1 MKDTK
6 LRDIL
11 DYEFLSSLDI
21 SNDYRKISYT
31 KTKGNY
37 KENKYDS
44 NLWIYDT
51 ETCENY
57 QITDDKKATISAFN
71 KDSNLVYKKES
82 TDEADIFYVKD
93 GTGLGH
99 EYFSIDKDVE
109 MIKHLHDDLF
119 LLKAKDK
126 ISKDE
131 KENDK
136 ENSYF
141 KEIDKLPFYLN
152 GLGFIKDRDS
162 ALYFYDASKDRLELI
177 KDLKTEDNL
186 SFVDINKDSSK
197 ILLLRGNY
205 TDNSVMELK
214 EDLLLLDTKS
224 GEITLLIENEFSYYT
239 VRFIEDKIIFVA
251 TDMKKGGVNEDCFIY
266 SANFEGKYEKIS
278 PDDFDM
284 AFGNSIG
291 TDARFGSS
299 RTFAVKDD
307 RLYFVVTDYEKSKLL
322 SISLDGEIREEI
334 PEGVEDFVL
343 GDDDIFYLAM
353 GPDTLAEL
361 KRNSTGKTLIENK
374 VPTEVHPIE
383 TFDFIS
389 KGDELTGYV
398 LLPKDFDKNKKYP
411 TLLSVH
417 GGPKTEFSDIFHH
430 EHQMFASAGYMV
442 IYTNPHGSSGRGIKF
457 SDIRGKYGDI
467 DYDDL
472 MTFTDLAIEKYP
484 QIDTEKMGVYGGS
497 YGGFMT
503 NWTIGHTD
511 RFAAA
516 CSQRSISNWTSFYG
530 VSDIGYYFAP
540 DQTASDMWDNLD
552 KMWDQSPI
560 KYAPNVTTPTLFIH
574 SDEDYRCPLEQ
585 GLQMYT
591 RIKENS
597 TDTKMYIFHGE
608 NHELSRSGKPKGR
621 IKRLRAIK
629 EWFDKYLKDES
640 KQA

>member
-21 SNDYRKISYT
+21 SDDYKKISYK

-37 KENKYDS
+37 KENRYDS

-57 QITDDKKATISAFN
+57 QISDDNNASISTFN
-71 KDSNLVYKKES
+71 KDSNIVYKKES
-82 TDEADIFYVKD
+82 SDESDIFYVKD

-99 EYFSIDKDVE
+99 KYFSIDKDVD
-109 MIKHLHDDLF
+109 MIKHLGDDIF
-119 LLKAKDK
+119 LLRAKDK
-126 ISKDE
+126 LGKEE
-131 KENDK
+131 KEKDK
-136 ENSYF
+136 EDSYF

-162 ALYFYDASKDRLELI
+162 ALYLYDRENDKLRLI
-177 KDLKTEDNL
+177 KDFKADDNI
-186 SFVDINKDSSK
+186 SFVDINEDNSK
-197 ILLLRGNY
+197 ILLLRGNF

-224 GEITLLIENEFSYYT
+224 GEMTLLIENEFSYYT
-239 VRFIEDKIIFVA
+239 ARFIEDRIIFVA
-251 TDMKKGGVNEDCFIY
+251 SDMKKGGVNEDSFIY
-266 SANFEGKYEKIS
+266 SSDFEGSYEKVTG
-278 PDDFDM
+278 DDFDM

-299 RTFAVKDD
+299 KTFAVRND
-307 RLYFVVTDYEKSKLL
+307 RLYFVVTDFEKSKLL
-322 SISLDGEIREEI
+322 STSLAGDIREEI

-353 GPDTLAEL
+353 GKDTLAEL
-361 KRNSTGKTLIENK
+361 KSKNTGEILIENK
-374 VPTEVHPIE
+374 VPTDVLSIK
-383 TFDFIS
+383 TFDFTS
-389 KGDELTGYV
+389 NGDELTGYV
-398 LLPKDFDKNKKYP
+398 LLPKNFDKNKKYP

-442 IYTNPHGSSGRGIKF
+442 IYTNPHGSSGRGVKF
-457 SDIRGKYGDI
+457 SDIRGRYGDI

-472 MTFTDLAIEKYP
+472 MAFTDLAIEKYP

-591 RIKENS
+591 RIKKNG

-621 IKRLRAIK
+621 IKRLEAIK

>member
-37 KENKYDS
+37 KENRYDS
-44 NLWIYDT
+44 NLWIYDN

-57 QITDDKKATISAFN
+57 QITDDNKAQISAFN

-82 TDEADIFYVKD
+82 TDETDVFYVKD

-152 GLGFIKDRDS
+152 GAGFIKDRDS

-322 SISLDGEIREEI
+322 SISLDGDIREEI
-334 PEGVEDFVL
+334 SEGVEDFVL
-343 GDDDIFYLAM
+343 ADDDIFYLAM

-361 KRNSTGKTLIENK
+361 KKNSTGKTLIENK

-389 KGDELTGYV
+389 NGDELTGYV
-398 LLPKDFDKNKKYP
+398 LLPKDFDKTKKYP

-417 GGPKTEFSDIFHH
+417 GGPKTEFSDVFHH

-442 IYTNPHGSSGRGIKF
+442 IYTNPHGSSGRGVKF
-457 SDIRGKYGDI
+457 SDIRGRYGDI

-484 QIDTEKMGVYGGS
+484 QIDIEKMGVYGGS

-516 CSQRSISNWTSFYG
+516 CAQRSISNWTSFYG

-540 DQTASDMWDNLD
+540 DQTASDMWNDLD

-560 KYAPNVTTPTLFIH
+560 KYAPKVTTPTLFIH

-585 GLQMYT
+585 GMQMYT
-591 RIKENS
+591 RIKENG

-621 IKRLRAIK
+621 IKRLEAIK

-640 KQA
+640 K